1 MSRRTACLPA
11 ERPGVIKEGDAGTW
25 VEKINVLL
33 NDKKLSDRMGKEG
46 REFVSENFNWD
57 LIAKKFLEN
66 IKQDI
71 N

>member
-1 MSRRTACLPA
+1 MMIEGKTGFL
-11 ERPGVIKEGDAGTW
+11 IKEGDAETW
-25 VEKINVLL
+25 VKKINVLL